1 MVDNTITI
9 PPELVEKLEKRA
21 KESEFENLSDY
32 VSYILRQVLSKVEAE
47 KQEIK
52 DTKEE
57 EQVKQKLRDLGY
69 LN

>member
-1 MVDNTITI
+1 MVVA
-9 PPELVEKLEKRA
+9 P
-21 KESEFENLSDY
+21 EFENLSDY